1 MAGENRIIAFGAGN
15 SENST
20 AEHAAEYSAAEA
32 PTAASGTETEAQESW
47 DEAWV
52 AADETPETTRNW
64 IAPTLAGLA
73 IAGWS
78 ALFIAALWPHL
89 QAGIALAEVPALV
102 MQWCVPVMLIGLV
115 WLLALRHS
123 TREGKRFGN
132 VARLLSTESAQ
143 LELRLTTVNR
153 ELSLAREFIAAQ
165 SRDLEALGRVAADR
179 LSQNAG
185 RLQDLVRDNGARVD
199 SISTVSSAAL
209 ENMEKLRSQLPVIAS
224 SAKDVTNNI
233 ANAGRTAHAQLED
246 MVQGFNRLNEFGS
259 ASERQVESLRARI
272 TETLAEFERR
282 SGQFQTLADERFAA
296 LSTQSEEF
304 RTQLDRHEIDALAA
318 IRTRAAALAAEI
330 DTTRHQLDDHEAES
344 LTSLRSRL
352 TALRDE
358 SDVVSRALRDGEE
371 RAEQALRAS
380 LETLLTEQAAA
391 AENITGMQAETI
403 RTLKAALDMLR
414 AEQSATV
421 ENVAGAQHNT
431 LDMLKASLETLRVEQ
446 SASVDTIASAQRGTI
461 DTLRASLEALQSEH
475 SATARGIDG
484 LHRETIDALKSA
496 LANLRDEQSAV
507 AGSITTAQHTAIDS
521 LAGRLATLMA
531 EAERMDE
538 ALTQRG
544 EQLAIEAEERQARQ
558 VEHERHAIARIEH
571 MLGELDGTI
580 AERLERHRQHAA
592 ALSERA
598 ETVTAQLG
606 LFESRMAEI
615 AAQTGDS
622 EVRLTGSLQTL
633 ADRLTAA
640 RTTLAATEGDVEKLT
655 EDCVR
660 LLELIQA
667 SAKHTHS
674 ALPEALAISED
685 RLNRLESGVSA
696 LLAVLR
702 QSAESGEDL
711 ASGIERSGANLEAL
725 VSRLAQTQDSVSRQG
740 EDHAA
745 QLARMQ
751 VTLAEIDSATAST
764 AGKARDELTAAIA
777 ALRTALHEAVEAIE
791 SESAARI
798 ATVARTLGDESAQA
812 IEKAMRTKVSE
823 VSGQL
828 DQAVAHAAGVTR
840 ETTIQLRDQLAK
852 IDELTGNLENRVSH
866 ARQRAEE
873 QVDNDFSRRVA
884 LITESLNSNAIDI
897 AGALSTDVADTAWA
911 AYLRGDRGIFT
922 RRAVSLL
929 ESADVKAIQQLF
941 ERDDTFREHVSRYIH
956 DFEAVL
962 RQVLSTRDGN
972 ALGVTLLSSDMGKLY
987 VALAQGIER
996 LRG

>member
-15 SENST
+15 GSGSDMDQ
-20 AEHAAEYSAAEA
+20 A
-32 PTAASGTETEAQESW
+32 GTERTETAVSAPGASDSAQESW
-47 DEAWV
+47 DDAWV
-52 AADETPETTRNW
+52 ASADTAEDHAAPASRGR
-64 IAPTLAGLA
+64 IAPVLAGLA
-73 IAGWS
+73 VTSWS
-78 ALFIAALWPHL
+78 ALFIAAFLPQL
-89 QAGIALAEVPALV
+89 RAGVPLAGIPGLV
-102 MQWCVPVMLIGLV
+102 MQWCVPVLLIGLV

-123 TREGKRFGN
+123 AREGKRFGD

-143 LELRLTTVNR
+143 LEHRLTTVNR

-179 LSQNAG
+179 LSQNAQ

-209 ENMEKLRSQLPVIAS
+209 ENMEKLRGQLPVIAS

-246 MVQGFNRLNEFGS
+246 MVQGFNRLNEFGL
-259 ASERQVESLRARI
+259 ASERQVETFRVRVSD
-272 TETLAEFERR
+272 TLAEFQRQADR
-282 SGQFQTLADERFAA
+282 FQSAADERFTALAA
-296 LSTQSEEF
+296 QSEDF
-304 RTQLDRHEIDALAA
+304 RTQLDKHEIEALAA
-318 IRTRAAALAAEI
+318 IRTRAEALASEI
-330 DTTRHQLDDHEAES
+330 NATRGQLDDHEAES

-358 SDVVSRALRDGEE
+358 SDVVSRTLREAED
-371 RAEQALRAS
+371 RAEDRFRAS
-380 LETLLTEQAAA
+380 LEA
-391 AENITGMQAETI
+391 
-403 RTLKAALDMLR
+403 LR
-414 AEQSATV
+414 AEQSAT
-421 ENVAGAQHNT
+421 AGRIADLQHET
-431 LDMLKASLETLRVEQ
+431 VDMLKAAV
-446 SASVDTIASAQRGTI
+446 
-461 DTLRASLEALQSEH
+461 
-475 SATARGIDG
+475 AT
-484 LHRETIDALKSA
+484 
-496 LANLRDEQSAV
+496 LRDEQTA
-507 AGSITTAQHTAIDS
+507 AAASITAAQTTALDS
-521 LAGRLATLMA
+521 LAGRLATLAA

-544 EQLAIEAEERQARQ
+544 EQLVIEAEERQARQ

-592 ALSERA
+592 ALSDRA
-598 ETVTAQLG
+598 EAVTAQLAQ
-606 LFESRMAEI
+606 FEDRLAGI
-615 AAQTGDS
+615 ATQTGDS

-633 ADRLTAA
+633 TDRLTSA

-655 EDCVR
+655 DDCVR

-667 SAKHTHS
+667 SAKQTHN

-685 RLNRLESGVSA
+685 RLGRLENGVSG
-696 LLAVLR
+696 LLGLLR
-702 QSAESGEDL
+702 QSANSGEDL
-711 ASGIERSGANLEAL
+711 AAGIERSGSRLETM
-725 VSRLAQTQDSVSRQG
+725 VSRLADAQDAVKQQGDSHAGQMSRIQ
-740 EDHAA
+740 A
-745 QLARMQ
+745 M
-751 VTLAEIDSATAST
+751 LAEIDAVTEVT
-764 AGKARDELTAAIA
+764 AGKARDGLTSAIE
-777 ALRTALHEAVEAIE
+777 ALRSALTEAVEAIE
-791 SESAARI
+791 NQSAARI
-798 ATVARTLGDESAQA
+798 ANVARKLADESAQA

-828 DQAVAHAAGVTR
+828 EQAVAHAAGVTR

-873 QVDNDFSRRVA
+873 QVDNDFTRRVA

-897 AGALSTDVADTAWA
+897 AGALSTDVSDTAWA

-929 ESADVKAIQQLF
+929 DSADVKAIQQLF
-941 ERDDTFREHVSRYIH
+941 ERDDVFREHVSRYIH

>member
-20 AEHAAEYSAAEA
+20 AEHAAEYNAAEA
-32 PTAASGTETEAQESW
+32 SAAAGGTETEAQESW
-47 DEAWV
+47 DDAWV
-52 AADETPETTRNW
+52 ASDETPETTRNW
-64 IAPTLAGLA
+64 IAPTLAVLA

-89 QAGIALAEVPALV
+89 QAGVAFAEVPGLV
-102 MQWCVPVMLIGLV
+102 MQWCVPVLLIGLV

-123 TREGKRFGN
+123 TREGKRFGD

-296 LSTQSEEF
+296 LSAQSEEF

-391 AENITGMQAETI
+391 AENITGMQAETVG
-403 RTLKAALDMLR
+403 TLKAA
-414 AEQSATV
+414 
-421 ENVAGAQHNT
+421 
-431 LDMLKASLETLRVEQ
+431 
-446 SASVDTIASAQRGTI
+446 
-461 DTLRASLEALQSEH
+461 LEALQSEH
-475 SATARGIDG
+475 SATAQSING

-496 LANLRDEQSAV
+496 LVNLRDEQSAV

-606 LFESRMAEI
+606 QFESRMAEI

-725 VSRLAQTQDSVSRQG
+725 VSRLAAAQDSISRQG

-777 ALRTALHEAVEAIE
+777 ALRTALHEAVGAIE